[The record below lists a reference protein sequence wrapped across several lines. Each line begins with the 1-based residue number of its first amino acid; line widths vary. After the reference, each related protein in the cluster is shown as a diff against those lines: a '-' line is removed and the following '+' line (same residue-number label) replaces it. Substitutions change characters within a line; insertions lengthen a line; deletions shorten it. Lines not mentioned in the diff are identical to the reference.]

1 LPLVEGCRYSL
12 DITIPVDEVES
23 ETNRAVSEV
32 QKKARIKGFR
42 PGKVPP
48 SLIREHFGSEVRQKV
63 FEALVPKHLQKQYE
77 AENLNVVS
85 SPDISKIHY
94 HTGEPLTFHA
104 EFEIA
109 PTIELGDYKDVEV
122 PYHDPEITDDNVNQ
136 EIERLRDS
144 KADYVNI
151 DPRPLENGD
160 HAVVSLESLSGVD
173 EPMKADELVVQ
184 LGGEDTLAGFTENLL
199 GMTPGEE
206 KDFDVQYP
214 EEYGGNAKLAGRT
227 VRFHATLK
235 GIRRKDLPELNDD
248 FAQDV
253 GDFRNLEELRDS
265 VKKQLFVQ
273 QQQEAQSTAKNEI
286 VKKLVETHEFPVPEA
301 FIDRQIKN
309 RVEQWFAQTGIDPRK
324 ANLDWEKLK
333 ASQRETAIPEV
344 KAALLL
350 SRIAEREAIGATH
363 AEVDRE
369 VEKIARRNREPLAA
383 TQRRLEANGG
393 LRNIASHIQTE
404 KTLSFLFEHARK
416 TA

>member
-1 LPLVEGCRYSL
+1 LPLVEGCKYSL
-12 DITIPVDEVES
+12 DITIPADEVEN
-23 ETNRAVSEV
+23 ETSRAVAEV

-48 SLIREHFGSEVRQKV
+48 SLIREHFGKDVRQKV
-63 FEALVPKHLQKQYE
+63 FEVLVPKYLQKQYE

-85 SPDISKIHY
+85 SPNISEIHF
-94 HTGEPLTFHA
+94 HTGEPLKFHA

-109 PTIELGDYKDVEV
+109 PTIELADYKDVEV
-122 PYHDPEITDDNVNQ
+122 PYHDPDVTDEDVNK
-136 EIERLRDS
+136 EIERLRDA
-144 KADYVNI
+144 KADYINI
-151 DPRPLENGD
+151 DPRPAETGD

-173 EPMKADELVVQ
+173 EPMKADELVVE
-184 LGGEDTLAGFTENLL
+184 LGGEDTLAGFTDNLT

-206 KDFDVQYP
+206 KDFDVVYP

-235 GIRRKDLPELNDD
+235 GLRRKELPELNDD

-253 GDFRNLEELRDS
+253 GDFRNLDELRDS
-265 VKKQLFVQ
+265 VRKQLLAQ
-273 QQQEAQSTAKNEI
+273 REHEAQSAAKDQI
-286 VKKLVETHEFPVPEA
+286 VKKLVEMHEFPVPEA
-301 FIDRQIKN
+301 FIDRQIEN
-309 RVEQWFAQTGIDPRK
+309 RVQQWFAQTGMDPK
-324 ANLDWEKLK
+324 KMHLDWQKLK
-333 ASQRETAIPEV
+333 DSQRESAIPEV

-350 SRIAEREAIGATH
+350 QRIAEREAIGATH

-383 TQRRLEANGG
+383 TQRRLEGNGG

-404 KTLSFLFEHARK
+404 KTLNFLFEHARK